1 MIRASRCLGAEDMEK
16 TIREI
21 CLLCK
26 GERWLDDPL
35 QPGRS
40 RACHYCDAQGWVLVA
55 ESNFSSPETQ
65 PEDPEKRKID

>member
-1 MIRASRCLGAEDMEK
+1 MEK

-35 QPGRS
+35 NPGQS
-40 RACHYCDAQGWVLVA
+40 RPCGYCESTGWVLVA
-55 ESNFSSPETQ
+55 ESNFSDGKNEPPSAPV
-65 PEDPEKRKID
+65 RKKK